1 MRNYHIFHIDTFTDQ
16 AFSGNPAGVVPNAE
30 GLTSSEMQQI
40 ANEMNLSETAFLF
53 SSKLDQS
60 DYQIKFFTPF
70 CEVDFCGHATLA
82 AAWVIAQKFDLKSS
96 SAVVTFATN
105 VGSVPVEIKQK
116 EDHLLMIMTQVEPK
130 VKQVDIENDHLAS
143 MLGVT
148 VTDFDLQLPIKLAY
162 TGNWHLVVPMKN
174 QASIDQA
181 SPLFEDLK
189 MWNKDFGI
197 VTNHLFTRHI
207 NDHNVDIYTRD
218 FAPAVGVNEDPV
230 TGSANGA
237 LIGYLY
243 MEGQLRE
250 SKQYRIIQGNSMNR
264 PGTVLATITKRAGH
278 IQVKVGG
285 SAVTTIKGMITL

>member
-40 ANEMNLSETAFLF
+40 ASEMNLSETAFLL
-53 SSKLDQS
+53 SSTRDKS

-82 AAWVIAQKFDLKSS
+82 AAWVVAQKFDLKSS

-105 VGSVPVEIKQK
+105 VGSVPVEFKQE

-130 VKQVDIENDHLAS
+130 VKPVDIDYDQLAS
-143 MLGVT
+143 MLGVS
-148 VTDFDLQLPIKLAY
+148 VTDFDLQLPIKLAF
-162 TGNWHLVVPMKN
+162 TGNWHLVVPMKD

-181 SPLFEDLK
+181 SPLFEELK
-189 MWNKDFGI
+189 WWNKDIGI
-197 VTNHLFTRHI
+197 VTNHLFTL
-207 NDHNVDIYTRD
+207 NTKDPMVDIYTRD

-237 LIGYLY
+237 LMSYLY

-250 SKQYRIIQGNSMNR
+250 SNQYRIIQGNSQNR
-264 PGTVLATITKRAGH
+264 PGTVLATIIKRSGH